1 MQEIEVFRTNV
12 TRRRVAAKL
21 LRQLRECHP
30 TWGITFDLTDCDR
43 VLRVQTPGCP
53 VDPSAV
59 IYILR
64 ASGYLCEP
72 LPE

>member
-12 TRRRVAAKL
+12 PCRRVAAGL
-21 LRQLRECHP
+21 LRQLQAHYP
-30 TWGITFDLTDCDR
+30 TWGISFDLTDCDR

-53 VDPSAV
+53 VDCLFIINV
-59 IYILR
+59 LR
-64 ASGYLCEP
+64 ASGYHCEP

>member
-12 TRRRVAAKL
+12 TCRRVAAGL
-21 LRQLRECHP
+21 LRQLLARYP
-30 TWGITFDLTDCDR
+30 AWGITFDLTDCDR

-53 VDPSAV
+53 IDSATIIHV
-59 IYILR
+59 LQ